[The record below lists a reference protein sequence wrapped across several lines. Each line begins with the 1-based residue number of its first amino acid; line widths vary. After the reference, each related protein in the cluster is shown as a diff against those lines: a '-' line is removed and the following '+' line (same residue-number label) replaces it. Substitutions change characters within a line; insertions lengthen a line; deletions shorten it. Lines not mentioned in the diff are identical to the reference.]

1 MLPSIH
7 GILETSMKKLL
18 CLMIVAAM
26 SFVVVGCG
34 EPAADP
40 KAEVNPTANEPMT
53 NPAPNAG
60 TKNTQN
66 ENAKNAVTDIGISED
81 N

>member
-1 MLPSIH
+1 M
-7 GILETSMKKLL
+7 
-18 CLMIVAAM
+18 AAM
-26 SFVVVGCG
+26 SLVIIGCG

-66 ENAKNAVTDIGISED
+66 DNVKNAMTDVGISE